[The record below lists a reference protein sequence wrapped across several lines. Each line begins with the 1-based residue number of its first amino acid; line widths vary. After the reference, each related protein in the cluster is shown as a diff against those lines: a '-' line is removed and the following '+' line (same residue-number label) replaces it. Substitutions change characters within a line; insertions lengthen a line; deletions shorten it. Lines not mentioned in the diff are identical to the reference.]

1 MKKMILGSLF
11 SATVL
16 LGMVGTSAYADT
28 TSPGDPSVPPTEI
41 IPPTEETPE
50 VPDEP
55 ILPPV
60 DGGEETPEVPPVEN
74 PDTGGEETPEV
85 PPVENPDTGGGTETP
100 EVPPVENPDIGG
112 GEETPEVPENP
123 GNGGNTETPEKPSNP
138 GGNEGTTT
146 PPTTP
151 PTNNNGGATTT
162 PPVQDV
168 VVNPDGSVGTPQTG
182 GQTVQIETNNVSEL
196 THIPTPSTPI
206 ETASG
211 EKIISVIDGVAYK
224 ETEEGLK
231 PISDKVEQLPSG
243 NIAVKG
249 SDGKMK
255 ILPKTGEE
263 LSIFATALG
272 GLMASGSGFAFW
284 RKRKA
289 KQKLN

>member
-41 IPPTEETPE
+41 IPPTEEKPE
-50 VPDEP
+50 VPEEP

-60 DGGEETPEVPPVEN
+60 EGGEETPEIPPVEN
-74 PDTGGEETPEV
+74 PDTGGGEETPEIPPVENPDTGGGEETPEV
-85 PPVENPDTGGGTETP
+85 PPVENPDTGGG
-100 EVPPVENPDIGG
+100 EV
-112 GEETPEVPENP
+112 TPEVPENP

-138 GGNEGTTT
+138 GGNEGTT

-151 PTNNNGGATTT
+151 PTNNGGTATT

-182 GQTVQIETNNVSEL
+182 GQTVQIETNNASEL

-211 EKIISVIDGVAYK
+211 EKIVSVVDGVAYK

-263 LSIFATALG
+263 LSILATALG

-289 KQKLN
+289 K

>member
-11 SATVL
+11 SATVF
-16 LGMVGTSAYADT
+16 LGMVGTSVYADT
-28 TSPGDPSVPPTEI
+28 TSPGDPTVPPTEI

-50 VPDEP
+50 VPEEP
-55 ILPPV
+55 VLPPTDGGEETPEV
-60 DGGEETPEVPPVEN
+60 PENPETPEIPPTEENPDTGGGEETPEVPPVE
-74 PDTGGEETPEV
+74 ET
-85 PPVENPDTGGGTETP
+85 
-100 EVPPVENPDIGG
+100 
-112 GEETPEVPENP
+112 P
-123 GNGGNTETPEKPSNP
+123 GNGGNTETSEKPSNP

-151 PTNNNGGATTT
+151 PINNGGTNTT

-168 VVNPDGSVGTPQTG
+168 VVKPDGSIGNQQTG
-182 GQTVQIETNNVSEL
+182 GQNVQIETNNASEL

-206 ETASG
+206 KTASG
-211 EKIISVIDGVAYK
+211 EKIVSVVDGVAYK
-224 ETEEGLK
+224 ESENGLT

-255 ILPKTGEE
+255 VLPKTGEE
-263 LSIFATALG
+263 VSIVVTALG
-272 GLMASGSGFAFW
+272 GLLASGSGFAFW

-289 KQKLN
+289 KQKMN

>member
-50 VPDEP
+50 VPEEP
-55 ILPPV
+55 VLPPT
-60 DGGEETPEVPPVEN
+60 DGGEETPEVPEN
-74 PDTGGEETPEV
+74 PETPEI
-85 PPVENPDTGGGTETP
+85 PPTEENPDTGGGTETP
-100 EVPPVENPDIGG
+100 EVPPVENPDTGG

-138 GGNEGTTT
+138 GGNEGNTT

-151 PTNNNGGATTT
+151 PTNNGGTNTT

-168 VVNPDGSVGTPQTG
+168 IVKPDGSIGNQQTG
-182 GQTVQIETNNVSEL
+182 GQNVQIETNNASEL

-211 EKIISVIDGVAYK
+211 EKIVSVVDGVAYK
-224 ETEEGLK
+224 ESENGLT

-255 ILPKTGEE
+255 VLPKTGEE
-263 LSIFATALG
+263 VSLVATVLG
-272 GLMASGSGFAFW
+272 GLLASGSGFAFW
-284 RKRKA
+284 RKRKVN
-289 KQKLN
+289 QKMN

>member
-60 DGGEETPEVPPVEN
+60 DGEEEGETPEIPPVEN
-74 PDTGGEETPEV
+74 PDTGGGEETPEV
-85 PPVENPDTGGGTETP
+85 PPVENPDT
-100 EVPPVENPDIGG
+100 GG

-168 VVNPDGSVGTPQTG
+168 VVNPDGSVGTSQTG
-182 GQTVQIETNNVSEL
+182 GQTVQIETNNASEL

-211 EKIISVIDGVAYK
+211 EKIVSVVDGVAYK

-263 LSIFATALG
+263 LSILATALG

-289 KQKLN
+289 K

>member
-16 LGMVGTSAYADT
+16 LGVVGTSAYADT
-28 TSPGDPSVPPTEI
+28 TSPGDPTVPPTEEI

-50 VPDEP
+50 VPEEP
-55 ILPPV
+55 VLPPT
-60 DGGEETPEVPPVEN
+60 DGGEETPEVP
-74 PDTGGEETPEV
+74 ETPETPEI
-85 PPVENPDTGGGTETP
+85 PPTEENPDTGGGTETP
-100 EVPPVENPDIGG
+100 EVPENPDTGG
-112 GEETPEVPENP
+112 GEETPEVPPVEENP

-138 GGNEGTTT
+138 GSNEGNTT

-151 PTNNNGGATTT
+151 PTNNGGTNTT

-168 VVNPDGSVGTPQTG
+168 VVKPDGSIGNQQTG
-182 GQTVQIETNNVSEL
+182 GQNVQIETNNASEL

-211 EKIISVIDGVAYK
+211 EKIVSVVDGVAYK
-224 ETEEGLK
+224 ESENGLT

-255 ILPKTGEE
+255 VLPKTGEE
-263 LSIFATALG
+263 VSLVATALG
-272 GLMASGSGFAFW
+272 GLLASGSGFAFW
-284 RKRKA
+284 RKRKVT
-289 KQKLN
+289 QKMN

>member
-1 MKKMILGSLF
+1 
-11 SATVL
+11 
-16 LGMVGTSAYADT
+16 
-28 TSPGDPSVPPTEI
+28 
-41 IPPTEETPE
+41 
-50 VPDEP
+50 
-55 ILPPV
+55 
-60 DGGEETPEVPPVEN
+60 GGEA
-74 PDTGGEETPEV
+74 
-85 PPVENPDTGGGTETP
+85 
-100 EVPPVENPDIGG
+100 
-112 GEETPEVPENP
+112 TPEVPENP

-151 PTNNNGGATTT
+151 PTNNGGTATT

-182 GQTVQIETNNVSEL
+182 GQTVQIETNNASEL

-211 EKIISVIDGVAYK
+211 EKIVSVVDGVAYK

-263 LSIFATALG
+263 LSILATALG

-289 KQKLN
+289 K

>member
-41 IPPTEETPE
+41 IPPTEEKPE
-50 VPDEP
+50 VPEEP

-60 DGGEETPEVPPVEN
+60 DGGEETPEIPPVEN
-74 PDTGGEETPEV
+74 PDTGGGEETPEV
-85 PPVENPDTGGGTETP
+85 PPVENPDTGGGEA
-100 EVPPVENPDIGG
+100 
-112 GEETPEVPENP
+112 TPEVPENP

-151 PTNNNGGATTT
+151 PTNNGGTATT

-182 GQTVQIETNNVSEL
+182 GQTVQIETNNASEL

-211 EKIISVIDGVAYK
+211 EKIVSVVDGVAYK

-263 LSIFATALG
+263 LSILATALG

-289 KQKLN
+289 K